1 MLEITVVNRLNAAV
15 LLSDGNFILMG
26 VIIAAACIISLIL
39 YVAYYQMEEM
49 KAFYA
54 AMIPLITEAAAMAIL
69 VGIVFPGGTK

>member
-1 MLEITVVNRLNAAV
+1 
-15 LLSDGNFILMG
+15 MG